1 MANRNKVSFSLQEFH
16 NKYLNDK
23 HFNRLFNEWTRNK
36 YQKQFKPSL
45 DRISNKGIYSFE
57 NTHMITW
64 AENRYKQS
72 MERRSRKGKV
82 FQMLGDKVVKIFK
95 SQREAVLLT
104 GISQGNMSEVLNN
117 RRQTAGGYRWVYEN
131 HDLLNK

>member
-1 MANRNKVSFSLQEFH
+1 
-16 NKYLNDK
+16 
-23 HFNRLFNEWTRNK
+23 
-36 YQKQFKPSL
+36 
-45 DRISNKGIYSFE
+45 
-57 NTHMITW
+57 
-64 AENRYKQS
+64 

-117 RRQTAGGYRWVYEN
+117 RRQTAGGYR
-131 HDLLNK
+131 